1 MSYRMIA
8 LDLDG
13 TLLDPEGRIRP
24 STIAALGTAKGQGL
38 EVVLVT
44 GRHHSVTRPY
54 FEELGLSGPAICC
67 NGTYVYDFPTERV
80 VSGEPFDLADA
91 RRVVASCRQHGVDM
105 LVYLDDVMLY
115 EVPTPHLQKLG
126 AWIDGLSTRPKPELR
141 RIPSV
146 EAVLDA
152 APNVWKF
159 VVTHAD
165 AGRLAGWYAEAETM
179 PAYAVEYSWHDRIDV
194 MPAGRSKGS
203 RLVSWAAERGVDSRD
218 IVAFGDN
225 FNDVDMLTG
234 AGLGIAMGN
243 APDAV
248 KAKAAEVIGTN
259 DTDAIARRIESLLR
273 A

>member
-1 MSYRMIA
+1 MPFRMIA

-24 STIAALGTAKGQGL
+24 QSSVALRAAKARGL

-54 FEELGLSGPAICC
+54 FEELGLTGPAICC
-67 NGTYVYDFPTERV
+67 NGTYVYDFAAGRI
-80 VSGEPFDLADA
+80 VSGEPFGLDDA
-91 RRVVASCRQHGVDM
+91 RRIVASCRQHGVDM
-105 LVYLDDVMLY
+105 LMYLDDAMLY

-141 RIPSV
+141 KVASM

-159 VVTHAD
+159 VVTHSD
-165 AGRLAGWYAEAETM
+165 AGRLAAWYAEAETM
-179 PAYAVEYSWHDRIDV
+179 PAYGVESSWHDRIDV

-203 RLVSWAAERGVDSRD
+203 RLIAWAAERSVDAAD

-225 FNDVDMLTG
+225 FNDLAMLTG
-234 AGLGIAMGN
+234 VGLGIAMGN

-248 KAKAAEVIGTN
+248 KAQVSEVIGGN
-259 DTDAIARRIESLLR
+259 DTDAIAHRIERLI

>member
-13 TLLDPEGRIRP
+13 TLLDPEGRVRP
-24 STIAALGTAKGQGL
+24 STIAALGAAKQRGL

-54 FEELGLSGPAICC
+54 FEELRLSGPAICC

-91 RRVVASCRQHGVDM
+91 RRLVASCRQHHVDM

-126 AWIDGLSTRPKPELR
+126 AWIAGLSTRPKPELR
-141 RIPSV
+141 RIESV

-159 VVTHAD
+159 VVTHSDAD
-165 AGRLAGWYAEAETM
+165 RLANWYAEAEAM
-179 PAYAVEYSWHDRIDV
+179 PAYGIEYSWHDRIDV

-203 RLVSWAAERGVDSRD
+203 RLVSWAAERGIGADD

-225 FNDVDMLTG
+225 FNDLGMLTG
-234 AGLGIAMGN
+234 VGLGIAMGN
-243 APDAV
+243 APDGV
-248 KAKAAEVIGTN
+248 KENAAEVIGAN